1 MPRDAKDRRKSRQD
15 DYTDCFDECEVKKR
29 SGNMLQMTA
38 ELIPTFSGRDDTYS
52 VTRWI
57 DDVESNAEIFEW
69 TPLQQLLIAKRAL
82 TGTAQLWLR
91 AERPHKTWE
100 ELKTALVK
108 EFPDHVDIKSIHELM
123 SNRKKRPDESCLDYM
138 LVMKEL
144 GKRGKMPDYVAIKYI
159 VDGIVDVE
167 TNKIMLYGVTTYN
180 DLKEKL
186 KIYET
191 ITKKMQSAVQAQRR
205 PAVSTSS
212 SKHHSSGKPWIRC
225 YGCGEVGHASA
236 DCPHKSKGLKC
247 FKCNQFGHVGSACT
261 TSAAALATPKSS
273 HRTSSE
279 DFGKTRR
286 SYQQQHTKSA
296 MFAADVTRDDGG
308 ASSDLPG
315 NERQDYQHTKRAMF
329 MAVNDKDDSAP
340 SGYSSNDESKIAA
353 FVYNEEEVSMSTV
366 EKKPIVV
373 LEINN
378 LQLKALVDSG
388 SDVNIISADVY
399 DAIGKPKCEK
409 DELLL
414 SGIGQSTV
422 RSMGKCRLNL
432 CVDKQCY
439 PDIIFHVLCKDYVPY
454 DVIIGQE
461 FLNDVTVVLK
471 RGCVKFYSKEF
482 ERLGCYASE
491 VCSSDSVVGHMN
503 DPALREE
510 VLNCVRNYKPRQTKE
525 VPLQLRIVLKDDV
538 PVAQRPR
545 RLALKEQEIV
555 DKQVAEWLEKDIIRV
570 SHSEYSSPL
579 VLVRKK
585 DNSIRVCVDYRMLN
599 RKMVKDEFPLPVIE
613 DLIDKLKDARV
624 FSVLDLKN
632 WFFHL
637 KSNMG

>member
-1 MPRDAKDRRKSRQD
+1 MQIGYHVHRNTRTTAVSAVEDCLNDYDEMSKPAKDRRRSRQE
-15 DYTDCFDECEVKKR
+15 DYTDCQDDCDARKR
-29 SGNMLQMTA
+29 NGNMLQMTA
-38 ELIPTFSGRDDTYS
+38 ELIPSFSGRDDTYP

-57 DDVESNAEIFEW
+57 DEVESNAEIFEW

-100 ELKTALVK
+100 ELKAALVK
-108 EFPDHVDIKSIHELM
+108 EFPDTVDIKSIHELM
-123 SNRKKRPDESCLDYM
+123 SNRKKQPNESCLDYM

-167 TNKIMLYGVTTYN
+167 TNKIMLYGVTAYN

-186 KIYET
+186 KIYEA
-191 ITKKMQSAVQAQRR
+191 ISKKMQSAAQVQRR
-205 PAVSTSS
+205 SAVSTGSN
-212 SKHHSSGKPWIRC
+212 KPHSSGKPWIRC

-261 TSAAALATPKSS
+261 SSAAALASASATPKPS
-273 HRTSSE
+273 HRASSDE
-279 DFGKTRR
+279 IGKTRR

-296 MFAADVTRDDGG
+296 MFAADVTQDDGG
-308 ASSDLPG
+308 ASSDLLC
-315 NERQDYQHTKRAMF
+315 NELQDYQHTKRAMF
-329 MAVNDKDDSAP
+329 TMVNDEEDSAP
-340 SGYSSNDESKIAA
+340 SGYFSNDESKMAA
-353 FVYNEEEVSMSTV
+353 FVYNDEEVSMSMLTK
-366 EKKPIVV
+366 EKKPVV
-373 LEINN
+373 LLEINN
-378 LQLKALVDSG
+378 VQLKALVDTG

-399 DAIGKPKCEK
+399 DAIGKPEYEK

-432 CVDKQCY
+432 CMDKQCY
-439 PDIIFHVLCKDYVPY
+439 PDVIFHVLCKDYIPY

-471 RGCVKFYSKEF
+471 RGCVKFYSKEW
-482 ERLGCYASE
+482 ERLGCYVSE
-491 VCSSDSVVGHMN
+491 VCSSDSVVGHMK

-510 VLNCVRNYKPRQTKE
+510 VLNCVRNYKPHQTKE
-525 VPLQLRIVLKDDV
+525 APLQLQIVLKDDV

-555 DKQVAEWLEKDIIRV
+555 DKQVAEWLEKDIIR
-570 SHSEYSSPL
+570 
-579 VLVRKK
+579 
-585 DNSIRVCVDYRMLN
+585 
-599 RKMVKDEFPLPVIE
+599 
-613 DLIDKLKDARV
+613 
-624 FSVLDLKN
+624 
-632 WFFHL
+632 
-637 KSNMG
+637 SNMV